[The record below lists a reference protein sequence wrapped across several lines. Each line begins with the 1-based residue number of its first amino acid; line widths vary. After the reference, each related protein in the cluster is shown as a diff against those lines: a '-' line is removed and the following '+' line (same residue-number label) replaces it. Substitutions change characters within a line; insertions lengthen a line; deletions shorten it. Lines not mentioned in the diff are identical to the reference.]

1 MDLVK
6 EFPRNINITGGKQ
19 KNIQDYKMI
28 FKNKFNNL
36 DFINSKI
43 FSLKNILLRKP
54 QIKPQ
59 SRQKYF
65 QNTSDKILNIHNI
78 QRTLKT

>member
-1 MDLVK
+1 
-6 EFPRNINITGGKQ
+6 
-19 KNIQDYKMI
+19 MI